1 MSVLAGL
8 RQERVFYYFEEL
20 CRIPHGSGNTKEVSD
35 YLVQFARDHELSW
48 YQDASNN
55 VIIRRPASKG
65 CELAPTVIL
74 QGHCDMVCEKK
85 PGSSHDFTKDGLELH
100 IDGDEI
106 YARDTTLGGDDGIA
120 VAYMLAVLESDDLQL
135 PAIEALITTDEEIGL
150 LGAAALNGNELKG
163 RTLLNMDSE
172 EEGILTVSCAGG
184 MTAMMDLPVRRSEVM
199 GEQMEVTISGLAGGH
214 SGTEIHKN
222 RANSNI
228 LAGRFLYELA
238 GKMDYALIELEG
250 GLKDNAIPRTTR
262 MLLAIDGGEKEIL
275 KEEASRFI
283 ENLRREY
290 SGTDDSITVTVE
302 KTGEGAAPALHPV
315 SLQKTVFFLMN
326 LPNGVQKMSGQIP
339 GLVET
344 SLNLGILKLEPD
356 HLHACASVRSSV
368 GSAKEALSDKLEYL
382 IGFLGGEFH
391 VEGAY
396 PAWEYK
402 EDSALRDLMVA
413 EYEAMYGQKPAVEAI
428 HAGLE
433 CGLFYEKLSGLDC
446 VSFGPNMKAIHTTEE
461 RLSISSVERTYQYL
475 CRVLEQLS
483 KRQA

>member
-8 RQERVFYYFEEL
+8 KPERVFYYFEEL

-135 PAIEALITTDEEIGL
+135 PSIEALITTDEEIGL

-184 MTAMMDLPVRRSEVM
+184 MTAMMDLPVRRLS
-199 GEQMEVTISGLAGGH
+199 L
-214 SGTEIHKN
+214 IH
-222 RANSNI
+222 I
-228 LAGRFLYELA
+228 
-238 GKMDYALIELEG
+238 
-250 GLKDNAIPRTTR
+250 
-262 MLLAIDGGEKEIL
+262 
-275 KEEASRFI
+275 
-283 ENLRREY
+283 
-290 SGTDDSITVTVE
+290 
-302 KTGEGAAPALHPV
+302 
-315 SLQKTVFFLMN
+315 
-326 LPNGVQKMSGQIP
+326 
-339 GLVET
+339 
-344 SLNLGILKLEPD
+344 
-356 HLHACASVRSSV
+356 
-368 GSAKEALSDKLEYL
+368 
-382 IGFLGGEFH
+382 
-391 VEGAY
+391 
-396 PAWEYK
+396 
-402 EDSALRDLMVA
+402 
-413 EYEAMYGQKPAVEAI
+413 
-428 HAGLE
+428 
-433 CGLFYEKLSGLDC
+433 
-446 VSFGPNMKAIHTTEE
+446 
-461 RLSISSVERTYQYL
+461 
-475 CRVLEQLS
+475 
-483 KRQA
+483 

>member
-8 RQERVFYYFEEL
+8 KPERVFYYFEEL

-55 VIIRRPASKG
+55 VVIRRPASKG

-238 GKMDYALIELEG
+238 GKMDYALIEFNLLI
-250 GLKDNAIPRTTR
+250 GLNGYTVCSGV
-262 MLLAIDGGEKEIL
+262 ID
-275 KEEASRFI
+275 
-283 ENLRREY
+283 ENLNGKDIIAVPLADESEMRIGY
-290 SGTDDSITVTVE
+290 ITH
-302 KTGEGAAPALHPV
+302 KKGR
-315 SLQKTVFFLMN
+315 
-326 LPNGVQKMSGQIP
+326 
-339 GLVET
+339 
-344 SLNLGILKLEPD
+344 
-356 HLHACASVRSSV
+356 RSS
-368 GSAKEALSDKLEYL
+368 
-382 IGFLGGEFH
+382 IG
-391 VEGAY
+391 VAY
-396 PAWEYK
+396 
-402 EDSALRDLMVA
+402 
-413 EYEAMYGQKPAVEAI
+413 
-428 HAGLE
+428 LE
-433 CGLFYEKLSGLDC
+433 CLK
-446 VSFGPNMKAIHTTEE
+446 K
-461 RLSISSVERTYQYL
+461 YL
-475 CRVLEQLS
+475 E
-483 KRQA
+483 